1 MDRVNYKK
9 VLAILFFVAFAAV
22 SCWATCES
30 LHLLLPQFPV
40 FFCWIVTIGFFIVA
54 SIGTKLIVDS
64 FNQNIFIEKRGAR
77 LVGGII
83 ILVVF
88 WIICSMPTNT
98 HTFFYRSVI
107 DSKVAQDISNTKGYL
122 DQIRNN
128 TVIENLY
135 QARCTE
141 VKNKVDIKLGELQA
155 EICNEANPGFGAKS
169 KEILREFAE
178 ILGVAK
184 IDPLT
189 YRGTSVQER
198 NKLVDAYRSKMYTL
212 LESKKQ
218 SIANELKAVD
228 ENTYKAQATTDYKNL
243 CVVEDAIDQE
253 NLDVNNAE
261 DIKQINDILTKSYAT
276 IRTYEKH
283 VTFPSDE
290 EKENYTASDQVTK
303 VKRMLSVIDVWRDY
317 LNGGYEGQGFAFWI
331 IISIL
336 VDIAA
341 FIFFDIAFKQE
352 D

>member
-9 VLAILFFVAFAAV
+9 ILSIVFFAAFAAV
-22 SCWATCES
+22 SCWATSES
-30 LHLLLPQFPV
+30 LHLLLPDFPV
-40 FFCWIVTIGFFIVA
+40 IFCWIITIGFFIVA

-64 FNQNIFIEKRGAR
+64 FNQNIFIEKRGTR
-77 LVGGII
+77 LVSGII
-83 ILVVF
+83 ILIVF

-107 DSKVAQDISNTKGYL
+107 DGKVSQDISNTKGYL

-128 TVIENLY
+128 TVIEELI
-135 QARCTE
+135 QARCNE
-141 VKNKVDIKLGELQA
+141 LQKKVEIKLGELKA
-155 EICNEANPGFGAKS
+155 EICNEANPGFGSKS

-178 ILGVAK
+178 LFGVDR
-184 IDPLT
+184 IEPLT
-189 YRGTSVQER
+189 YKFASVQER
-198 NKLVDAYRSKMYTL
+198 NKLVDAYRAKMLTL
-212 LESKKQ
+212 MESKKQ
-218 SIANELKAVD
+218 SIANELKATD
-228 ENTYKAQATTDYKNL
+228 EKTYTSQATTDYQNL
-243 CVVEDAIDQE
+243 CIAEDAIEQG
-253 NLDVNNAE
+253 NLNVNDAD
-261 DIKQINDILTKSYAT
+261 DIKQINDILSKSYAT

-283 VTFPSDE
+283 VTFPSEE
-290 EKENYTASDQVTK
+290 EKALYTANDQVTK
-303 VKRMLSVIDVWRDY
+303 VKKMLSVIDVWRDY